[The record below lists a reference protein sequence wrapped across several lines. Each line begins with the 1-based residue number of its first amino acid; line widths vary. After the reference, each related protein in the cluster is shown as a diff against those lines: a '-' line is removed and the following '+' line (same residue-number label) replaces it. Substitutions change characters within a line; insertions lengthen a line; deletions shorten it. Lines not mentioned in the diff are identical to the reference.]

1 MLLEDN
7 ECVWDECKNFK
18 VTSSGPECLECED
31 KWGLGI
37 DSFCY
42 RCPSHRDWASC
53 SSCSINKDFV
63 PADCMSCGDDKIL
76 VLNDKGKLPPHKCQF
91 WPIDHCHK
99 MNKDVN
105 ACDQCD
111 SNYVLS
117 TDKSKCVPCDISM
130 CSECEIKSAVNS
142 TGESVEYKSCTKC

>member
-1 MLLEDN
+1 MFPMLLEDN

-91 WPIDHCHK
+91 
-99 MNKDVN
+99 
-105 ACDQCD
+105 
-111 SNYVLS
+111 
-117 TDKSKCVPCDISM
+117 
-130 CSECEIKSAVNS
+130 
-142 TGESVEYKSCTKC
+142 